1 MLTLLQFLL
10 KLHCSKKARNKEFI
24 FTLKSRLLFVACFF
38 YTTNLNFLF
47 SKIPQKIITEIENI
61 IDFKRPIPPLDIS
74 SGHLKPNNV
83 IIGYMKQGIK
93 QHIKVLV
100 PAGFIKPIY
109 FNNRSLNFNIKS
121 RDKQQIILMERQIV
135 DQDGVE

>member
-10 KLHCSKKARNKEFI
+10 KLLCSKKASNKEFI
-24 FTLKSRLLFVACFF
+24 FTLKKQAVLNSLFF

-47 SKIPQKIITEIENI
+47 SKIPQKTIIEIENI
-61 IDFKRPIPPLDIS
+61 IDFKRPIPPSDIS
-74 SGHLKPNNV
+74 SGHSKPNNV
-83 IIGYMKQGIK
+83 IIGYTKQGIK

-100 PAGFIKPIY
+100 PAGFKKLIY
-109 FNNRSLNFNIKS
+109 FNKESLYFNIKS
-121 RDKQQIILMERQIV
+121 SDKQEIILMERQIV